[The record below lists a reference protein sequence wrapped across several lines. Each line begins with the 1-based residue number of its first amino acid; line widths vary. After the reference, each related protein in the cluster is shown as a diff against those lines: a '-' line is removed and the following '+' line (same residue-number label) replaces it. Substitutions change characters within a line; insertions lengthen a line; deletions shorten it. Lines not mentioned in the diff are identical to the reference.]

1 MPGGGTRGLRTSG
14 QSSFLGCSPMFEDL
28 RRQKAYLW
36 YARCAE
42 LNRIQFWQSVCD
54 DVETLSFRRDPET
67 RVSRLRQEMHD
78 LERDLGR
85 EYLRSVAKQDCWG
98 GMLPDW
104 VNSTPKKPARQM

>member
-1 MPGGGTRGLRTSG
+1 M
-14 QSSFLGCSPMFEDL
+14 LGCSMIGSSGGRGRQAQDERRIVHFSGARRMFEDL

-54 DVETLSFRRDPET
+54 DVQALSFRRDPET

-85 EYLRSVAKQDCWG
+85 EYLRSVARQDCWG

-104 VNSTPKKPARQM
+104 VN